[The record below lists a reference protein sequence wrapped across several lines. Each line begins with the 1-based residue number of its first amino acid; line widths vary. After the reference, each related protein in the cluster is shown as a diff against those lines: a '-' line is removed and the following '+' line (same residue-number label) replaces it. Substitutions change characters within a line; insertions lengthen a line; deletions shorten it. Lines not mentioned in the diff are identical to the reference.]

1 MTRMSF
7 AHGVAAIAI
16 AVFSLNGAAQAQQT
30 APATTPADGNV
41 PGQDSQPGAVEDS
54 SNAGPSGDVVVTGSR
69 IRRQDFSTPSPIVTL
84 DAKTFEA
91 QGTTNVTDF
100 LRAYPALVGSGG
112 SSNNSG
118 DRAGS
123 VRPA

>member
-41 PGQDSQPGAVEDS
+41 PG
-54 SNAGPSGDVVVTGSR
+54 
-69 IRRQDFSTPSPIVTL
+69 
-84 DAKTFEA
+84 
-91 QGTTNVTDF
+91 
-100 LRAYPALVGSGG
+100 
-112 SSNNSG
+112 
-118 DRAGS
+118 
-123 VRPA
+123 